1 MSLRNQMRLHMIFA
15 FLLSLLVFIFA
26 TGVAVYSFPVKHGMG
41 TLLAFCLWVF
51 SLVIS
56 FSGLITLSNIQF
68 LYHDIVFSRS
78 KVMKLFVG
86 IIVTSILITV
96 LVFCSNMI
104 SNVVKI
110 EVMSFGVYIVVNCIS
125 SLVLVSKS

>member
-1 MSLRNQMRLHMIFA
+1 MIFA

-26 TGVAVYSFPVKHGMG
+26 TGVAVCSFPVKHGMG
-41 TLLAFCLWVF
+41 TLLAFCLWF
-51 SLVIS
+51 YSLVIS

-68 LYHDIVFSRS
+68 LYHDIVFNRS

-96 LVFCSNMI
+96 LVF
-104 SNVVKI
+104 
-110 EVMSFGVYIVVNCIS
+110 
-125 SLVLVSKS
+125 L

>member
-1 MSLRNQMRLHMIFA
+1 MSLRNQMRLYVIFA
-15 FLLSLLVFIFA
+15 FLLSLLVFILA
-26 TGVAVYSFPVKHGMG
+26 TGVAVCSFPVKHGMG
-41 TLLAFCLWVF
+41 TLLAFCLWF
-51 SLVIS
+51 YSLVIS

-68 LYHDIVFSRS
+68 LYHDIVFNRS

-96 LVFCSNMI
+96 LVFCSSMI
-104 SNVVKI
+104 DNVVKI
-110 EVMSFGVYIVVNCIS
+110 EVVSFGVYIVVSCIS